1 MSRRIRQHTLVL
13 VVVVVVALAGC
24 GGGSGTATPA
34 GSPTDEVAGDGGTE
48 NDETGG
54 PDTTD
59 GDATGESSNGV
70 DATATPTLTPTAV
83 PTATATST
91 PTATATLTP
100 TATPTP
106 TPTPGPTLGE
116 ALNVTD
122 SFRYR
127 YELDRTSDGDPV
139 GVVQAGR
146 YYEGDYFGNELHED
160 GDVDLYGVDGEYYVV
175 DAGGCDELPF
185 EVGSPRDP
193 GFWVQQDAMNL
204 SLRPT
209 NTTTVDSERVYV
221 YKSETDART
230 SYGYPGPFTY
240 YVRVETGHLL
250 RQESPSFRMD
260 TYDWGHDEAVE
271 TPC

>member
-1 MSRRIRQHTLVL
+1 MSRRIRQHALVL
-13 VVVVVVALAGC
+13 VVVVVALAGC
-24 GGGSGTATPA
+24 GGGGGTATPA
-34 GSPTDEVAGDGGTE
+34 GSPTDEGAGDGGTE

-54 PDTTD
+54 PDTAD
-59 GDATGESSNGV
+59 GDATGESSSGV
-70 DATATPTLTPTAV
+70 DATATPTLTPTAA

-91 PTATATLTP
+91 PTATQTP

-106 TPTPGPTLGE
+106 TSTPGPTLGE

-127 YELDRTSDGDPV
+127 YELDKTSDGDPV

-146 YYEGDYFGNELHED
+146 YYEEDYFGNELHKD

-175 DAGGCDELPF
+175 DDGGCDELPF

-209 NTTTVDSERVYV
+209 NTTTVDGERVYV
-221 YKSETDART
+221 YESETDART

-240 YVRVETGHLL
+240 YVSVETGHLL

>member
-13 VVVVVVALAGC
+13 VVVVVALAGC

-34 GSPTDEVAGDGGTE
+34 GSPTDGGAGDGGTE

-54 PDTTD
+54 PDTAD
-59 GDATGESSNGV
+59 GDAAGES
-70 DATATPTLTPTAV
+70 
-83 PTATATST
+83 
-91 PTATATLTP
+91 
-100 TATPTP
+100 
-106 TPTPGPTLGE
+106 TPGPTLGE

-146 YYEGDYFGNELHED
+146 YYEGDYFGNELHKD

-209 NTTTVDSERVYV
+209 NTTTVDGERVYV
-221 YKSETDART
+221 YESETDART